1 MTNENDEQ
9 HNTPASGARTAADIA
24 SGIRQ
29 AQASFGAGYQ
39 TRRAQ
44 NTAVT
49 QNVAD
54 EVVGALQEALLPA
67 LASYV
72 ERMEASA
79 ARIEAAAQRIENAT
93 RGVVKEVQE

>member
-1 MTNENDEQ
+1 MTNEDTEQ
-9 HNTPASGARTAADIA
+9 NNTPVSGAHTAADIA

-29 AQASFGAGYQ
+29 AQASFGVGYQ
-39 TRRAQ
+39 TRPRQGA
-44 NTAVT
+44 TVT

-67 LASYV
+67 LATYV
-72 ERMEASA
+72 ERM
-79 ARIEAAAQRIENAT
+79 EAAAQRIENAT